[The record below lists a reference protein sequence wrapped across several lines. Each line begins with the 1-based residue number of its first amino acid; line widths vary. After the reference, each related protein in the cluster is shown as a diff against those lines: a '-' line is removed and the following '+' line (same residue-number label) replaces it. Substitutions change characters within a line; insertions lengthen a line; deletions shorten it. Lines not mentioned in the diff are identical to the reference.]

1 MTESWAK
8 SQDRKRN
15 AVSTIVCLSIYAFA
29 LFAIW
34 LLGFSN
40 IQDLS
45 DYSGPIQIKI
55 GSPEGVDESAFLSGQ
70 QDAAPLQE
78 LPPDEVQKDDAK
90 PPVEDLA
97 DDTISENTI
106 AVEKSPLPASP
117 KPSASLKPSAS
128 PKASSSPKA
137 SASPRPILSPKPSVQ
152 IVKASA
158 NPSAS
163 PVGSPTASPG
173 SATGGS
179 TQAKPGQA
187 VVKGSEQG
195 NSYETN
201 FEEGASVVGRGLYVP
216 IYLYLPLPY
225 YVDTDIYNSIK
236 ASSDGFTSAENR
248 KAEFRKYYKVSEGDW
263 RLKDT
268 VPADDRPRLWIL
280 LSESGYKITEA
291 DYKAGKQ
298 LRPVVL
304 QFQVGPQKGNAIPVL
319 ESVKILSSSGYS
331 DIDDA
336 VVYGFK
342 KAAFFNNSPKS
353 VTGRFSYEFD

>member
-15 AVSTIVCLSIYAFA
+15 AVSTIVCVSIYAIA
-29 LFAIW
+29 LFAVW

-70 QDAAPLQE
+70 QDAE
-78 LPPDEVQKDDAK
+78 LPQEFPSDEALKDDAK
-90 PPVEDLA
+90 PPVEEPA

-117 KPSASLKPSAS
+117 KPSPSLKPSAS

-137 SASPRPILSPKPSVQ
+137 SASPRSSMSPKPSVQ
-152 IVKASA
+152 IVKASV
-158 NPSAS
+158 NPSTSPAAS
-163 PVGSPTASPG
+163 SG
-173 SATGGS
+173 SAIGGS
-179 TQAKPGQA
+179 TQGKPGQT

-201 FEEGASVVGRGLYVP
+201 FEEGASVVGRRLYVP

-225 YVDTDIYNSIK
+225 YVDTDIYNGIK
-236 ASSDGFTSAENR
+236 ASSDGFTNAENR

-268 VPADDRPRLWIL
+268 VPADERPHLWIL
-280 LSESGYKITEA
+280 LEDSGYKVSEA

-304 QFQVGPQKGNAIPVL
+304 QFQVGPQRGDAIPVL
-319 ESVKILSSSGYS
+319 ESVKIVSSSGYS

-342 KAAFFNNSPKS
+342 KAAFSNSSPKS
-353 VTGRFSYEFD
+353 VIGRFTYTFD